1 MIADQCFSKEWITQ
15 KRAEMGSVDP
25 ALLEKSIYGEF
36 PASLRSGKKFAEGKS
51 EGQTFPKPPACRE
64 AGSG

>member
-1 MIADQCFSKEWITQ
+1 
-15 KRAEMGSVDP
+15 MGKKGGQLPVY
-25 ALLEKSIYGEF
+25 LFREF